1 MQSPKK
7 KSARAIPVG
16 RQTRRASSEL
26 RKLIC
31 QPMTEPL
38 RRRSTAKSEKNQKF
52 KLFVLKFN
60 SFQGCRWMLLMSLSD
75 KPYHLVRRR
84 KICGFEKSRGLLGS
98 PLFSWPVEV
107 FYDFFT
113 YWPGC
118 VSSFSTPN
126 FFKIYS
132 DDDQPR
138 SVACRVWLMLVMA
151 IQVWQLMWYV
161 FQLHLFW
168 IDFMIIRPKHDVK
181 IFS

>member
-1 MQSPKK
+1 MDTDNIRGWWHRGLAPQKSFLPKMQSPKK

-84 KICGFEKSRGLLGS
+84 KICELEKTRGSLDI
-98 PLFSWPVEV
+98 PLFSGPVEV
-107 FYDFFT
+107 FYEFRIS
-113 YWPGC
+113 WPCC
-118 VSSFSTPN
+118 VCWFSTPN
-126 FFKIYS
+126 FFKSI
-132 DDDQPR
+132 R
-138 SVACRVWLMLVMA
+138 M
-151 IQVWQLMWYV
+151 
-161 FQLHLFW
+161 
-168 IDFMIIRPKHDVK
+168 MISLGV
-181 IFS
+181 